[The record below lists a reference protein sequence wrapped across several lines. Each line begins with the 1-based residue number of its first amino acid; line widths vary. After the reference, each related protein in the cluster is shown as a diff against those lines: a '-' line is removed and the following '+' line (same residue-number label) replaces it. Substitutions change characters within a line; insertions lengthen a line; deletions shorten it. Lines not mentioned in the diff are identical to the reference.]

1 MYPVLAECDA
11 FLCREM
17 FKFLVAYF
25 FYSDTYS
32 TVASVGILV
41 IQQVRSKK
49 TRKKTE
55 RMDIKRVAKA
65 LT

>member
-1 MYPVLAECDA
+1 MTNVD
-11 FLCREM
+11 FGRREM

-41 IQQVRSKK
+41 IQQV
-49 TRKKTE
+49 
-55 RMDIKRVAKA
+55 KRIWYISDSQRQNLAFA
-65 LT
+65 FN

>member
-1 MYPVLAECDA
+1 
-11 FLCREM
+11 M

-41 IQQVRSKK
+41 IQQV
-49 TRKKTE
+49 
-55 RMDIKRVAKA
+55 KRIWYISDSQSQNLAFA
-65 LT
+65 FN

>member
-1 MYPVLAECDA
+1 MTSVD
-11 FLCREM
+11 FGCREM

-41 IQQVRSKK
+41 IQQV
-49 TRKKTE
+49 
-55 RMDIKRVAKA
+55 KRIWYISDSQSQNLAFA
-65 LT
+65 FN